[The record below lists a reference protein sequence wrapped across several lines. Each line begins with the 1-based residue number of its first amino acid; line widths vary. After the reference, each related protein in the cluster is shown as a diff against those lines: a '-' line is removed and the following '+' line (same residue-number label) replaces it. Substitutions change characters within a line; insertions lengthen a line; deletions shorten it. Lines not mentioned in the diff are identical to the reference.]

1 MTTKIKSSNIA
12 DGSIHYTHCDW
23 YSPDTSTDVGALKL
37 PRGNTSERPTVN
49 TGGRENVTF
58 DLTVSQPDIL
68 ETDPNFPVNDP
79 WLWSWE
85 SNYNRSNPATNVN
98 GMGSEVQALELF
110 KGSTY
115 NFRNF
120 TIGHKL
126 WLRHTAKAD
135 PADAENVNLV
145 TGATNNGAIRTQGSA
160 DPGVVTWT
168 IPDDYAYSSVFIQHS
183 QTGMVNEVTVSDPP
197 TETLGYIRLNTD
209 VGHDPTTKTGL
220 EIYTGTGWKTVPFED
235 NVQAVQTHPTGTIT
249 RLDMGVLTD
258 SVTANIDDGAITGSN
273 DTTRDGLGLVLS
285 AFLEAGKLSVNNNAI
300 VVHDGSTG
308 GGFPMLKDDMSNVTD
323 SLVNKRFG
331 KYTTSGETILYTNNA
346 GTSQRLSLT
355 QVYGIL
361 GLEVENGISIRCTK
375 DVTNTLF
382 KIDFNLLTSADCQLR
397 LYKNGSQVSNI
408 TMKANYHN
416 QFTDIIPLSFNDLID
431 FRVYRSDG
439 ASVDINN
446 LDRLT
451 VEFIGSN

>member
-1 MTTKIKSSNIA
+1 
-12 DGSIHYTHCDW
+12 
-23 YSPDTSTDVGALKL
+23 
-37 PRGNTSERPTVN
+37 
-49 TGGRENVTF
+49 
-58 DLTVSQPDIL
+58 
-68 ETDPNFPVNDP
+68 
-79 WLWSWE
+79 
-85 SNYNRSNPATNVN
+85 
-98 GMGSEVQALELF
+98 
-110 KGSTY
+110 
-115 NFRNF
+115 
-120 TIGHKL
+120 
-126 WLRHTAKAD
+126 
-135 PADAENVNLV
+135 
-145 TGATNNGAIRTQGSA
+145 
-160 DPGVVTWT
+160 
-168 IPDDYAYSSVFIQHS
+168 
-183 QTGMVNEVTVSDPP
+183 
-197 TETLGYIRLNTD
+197 
-209 VGHDPTTKTGL
+209 
-220 EIYTGTGWKTVPFED
+220 
-235 NVQAVQTHPTGTIT
+235 
-249 RLDMGVLTD
+249 
-258 SVTANIDDGAITGSN
+258 
-273 DTTRDGLGLVLS
+273 
-285 AFLEAGKLSVNNNAI
+285 
-300 VVHDGSTG
+300 VHDGSTG